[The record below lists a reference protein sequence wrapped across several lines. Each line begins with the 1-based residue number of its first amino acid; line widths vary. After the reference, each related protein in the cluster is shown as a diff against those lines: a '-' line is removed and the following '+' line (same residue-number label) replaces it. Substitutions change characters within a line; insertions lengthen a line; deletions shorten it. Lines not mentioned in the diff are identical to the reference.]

1 MRIVSRKPF
10 LFAFLW
16 LFILPNSV
24 PAQTRGQVNE
34 AKTARYFATIQTDP
48 LLLLPFLRKMPKGG
62 DLHNH
67 FGGGIYAESFI
78 DWAVKSNLCIEM
90 STLSVFKPDEN
101 KRPCVAKP
109 ADMKPSDPSPA
120 RRYAAEALKDPTL
133 YNRLVD
139 AWSMRNWQLSG
150 QSGHDHFFDTFGKSG
165 AAGYGRSGEMLADVT
180 NLAASEGVSYL
191 ELMST
196 LDGSISRN
204 AGAAAG
210 WNDDLAALRSNLL
223 VHGVDQAVS
232 ASHIALDDGDRS
244 FRTLNGC
251 GTPGAKPGCSVR
263 VRFIYQ
269 VLRAFSPAEVFAQ
282 MLTGFELASADPRV
296 VGLNLVQPEDSFLS
310 MQDFSLHMRMLGFL
324 RQQYPKVHLTL
335 HAGELAAGLVRPEG
349 LRFHIRESVEI
360 ARADRIGHG
369 VDVMHEDDPIELL
382 QKMAQRNTLVEICLT
397 SNDVILGVR
406 GKEHPLRLYLKYG
419 VPVALASDDLGVSR
433 SDMTHE
439 YLRAALD
446 QGMNYLQLK
455 MMARNSLS
463 YSFIAGSNLWA
474 DVRKFVPVNQCL
486 AGWDTP
492 VCRSFLSINEKAA
505 LQIELEKSFTAFERK
520 Y

>member
-1 MRIVSRKPF
+1 MRLATFRRTGIALLLSICCWVTAS
-10 LFAFLW
+10 
-16 LFILPNSV
+16 
-24 PAQTRGQVNE
+24 AQVRAGSSE
-34 AKTARYFATIQTDP
+34 ARTARYFATIHDDP
-48 LLLLPFLRKMPKGG
+48 LLLLPFLRQMPKGG

-90 STLSVFKPDEN
+90 SSLSAFRPDD

-109 ADMKPSDPSPA
+109 PDGKPSDPFPA
-120 RRYAAEALKDPTL
+120 RRPATDALSDSTL

-165 AAGYGRSGEMLADVT
+165 SAGTGRSGEMLVDAT

-196 LDGSISRN
+196 LDGHEARDVGR
-204 AGAAAG
+204 AVG
-210 WNDDLAALRSNLL
+210 WNDDFATMRTKLLANGLDR
-223 VHGVDQAVS
+223 AVQS
-232 ASHIALDDGDRS
+232 ARQSLDTAFTSYRM
-244 FRTLNGC
+244 LNGC
-251 GTPGAKPGCSVR
+251 SSAAARPGCAVN

-269 VLRAFSPAEVFAQ
+269 VLRAFSPQEVFAQ
-282 MLTGFELASADPRV
+282 ILTGFELTKADPRV
-296 VGLNLVQPEDSFLS
+296 VGLNLVQPEDSLLS
-310 MQDFSLHMRMLGFL
+310 MQDFSLHMRIIGFL
-324 RQQYPKVHLTL
+324 RPLYPKVQVTL
-335 HAGELAAGLVRPEG
+335 HAGELAAGLVPPAG
-349 LRFHIRESVEI
+349 LRFHINESVRV
-360 ARADRIGHG
+360 ARAERIGHG
-369 VDVMHEDDPIELL
+369 VDVMLEDDPIALMQE
-382 QKMAQRNTLVEICLT
+382 MARRNVLVEICLT

-406 GKEHPLRLYLKYG
+406 GREHPLRLYLKYG
-419 VPVALASDDLGVSR
+419 VPVTLASDDLGVSR

-455 MMARNSLS
+455 MMARNSLTF
-463 YSFIAGSNLWA
+463 SFLPGSNLWT
-474 DVRKFVPVNQCL
+474 DVRKFVPVAQCRG
-486 AGWDTP
+486 GWDTP
-492 VCRSFLSINEKAA
+492 TCKSFAGVNEKAR
-505 LQIELEKSFTAFERK
+505 LQVELERSFAAFERK

>member
-1 MRIVSRKPF
+1 
-10 LFAFLW
+10 L
-16 LFILPNSV
+16 
-24 PAQTRGQVNE
+24 PAQNRATSSE
-34 AKTARYFATIQTDP
+34 AGTARYFATIHDDP
-48 LLLLPFLRKMPKGG
+48 LLLLPFLRQMPKGG

-90 STLSVFKPDEN
+90 STLSVFKPDET
-101 KRPCVAKP
+101 KRPCVPKP
-109 ADMKPSDPSPA
+109 ADMKPSDPTPA
-120 RRYAAEALKDPTL
+120 RRFAAEALKDPSL

-165 AAGYGRSGEMLADVT
+165 AAGAGRSGEMLADVT
-180 NLAASEGVSYL
+180 NLAASERVSYL

-196 LDGSISRN
+196 LDGSIARN

-223 VHGVDQAVS
+223 AHGIDQAVS
-232 ASHIALDDGDRS
+232 ASRTALDDGDRS

-251 GTPGAKPGCSVR
+251 GTSGAKPGCTVT

-282 MLTGFELASADPRV
+282 MLTGFELANADPRV
-296 VGLNLVQPEDSFLS
+296 VGLNLVQPEDSLLS

-335 HAGELAAGLVRPEG
+335 HAGELATGLVPPAG

-360 ARADRIGHG
+360 AHAERIGHG
-369 VDVMHEDDPIELL
+369 VDIMLEDDPIELL
-382 QKMAQRNTLVEICLT
+382 QTMARRNTLVEICLT

-419 VPVALASDDLGVSR
+419 VPVTLASDDLGVSR

-446 QGMNYLQLK
+446 QGLTYQQLK
-455 MMARNSLS
+455 TMARNSLT
-463 YSFIAGSNLWA
+463 YSFLPGSNLWA
-474 DVRKFVPVNQCL
+474 DVRNFLPVAQCRS
-486 AGWDTP
+486 GWDSPT
-492 VCRSFLSINEKAA
+492 CRSFSSINEKAQ
-505 LQIELEKSFTAFERK
+505 LQVELEKSFAAFERK